1 MTQSGRCLLID
12 SGGEMKRLPLMIMIL
27 ASLAGCA
34 EGSALIVGQ
43 TRPAIE
49 NPESIRIL
57 TEMPDGAEQIAFVKA
72 SSDDGWTQQGDLDL
86 AVAELKRQAAKVGAN
101 AIVLTSHQTESQV
114 VGIPQSD
121 GGTQIGTSEKQVVEG
136 IAVWVD

>member
-1 MTQSGRCLLID
+1 M
-12 SGGEMKRLPLMIMIL
+12 MVL

-34 EGSALIVGQ
+34 EGSALVVGQ

-49 NPESIRIL
+49 NPETISIL

-86 AVAELKRQAAKVGAN
+86 AMAELKRQAAKVGAN
-101 AIVLTSHQTESQV
+101 AIVLTDHQTEAQV
-114 VGIPQSD
+114 VGIPQSG
-121 GGTQIGTSEKQVVEG
+121 GGTVIGTSEKQVVEG

>member
-1 MTQSGRCLLID
+1 
-12 SGGEMKRLPLMIMIL
+12 MKRIPLMILIL

-34 EGSALIVGQ
+34 EGSALVVGQ
-43 TRPAIE
+43 TRPPVE

-101 AIVLTSHQTESQV
+101 AIVLTNHQTESQV
-114 VGIPQSD
+114 VGIPQSE
-121 GGTQIGTSEKQVVEG
+121 GGTRIGTSEKQVVEG